1 MSTRAAILSYT
12 ALSIVLTW
20 PLALGIAGDVP
31 GDLGDS
37 LLNMWILG
45 WGAEHVPRLL
55 TGAMS
60 WQAFWNAN
68 IFHPEPLALTFSEH
82 LFGQTLQILPVYWL
96 TGNVILCYNLLFIST
111 FALSAFGTY
120 LLVRDLTGNR
130 MAAFVA
136 GLVYGFLPYR
146 IASVPHLQ
154 VMSSQWMPFALYGLN
169 RFVTSP
175 PTRPEAATAR
185 PRRSSLVWARAKA
198 GGYPAL
204 AGGTAAL
211 VMQNWS
217 CGYYLLYFAP
227 FAPLFVMHRMWA
239 LGKLKDLR
247 IWISLAIAAAV
258 TLLLTLPFLFPYS
271 QAQQLF
277 GFERPFGEVVLFS
290 ANLWSYVTA
299 SENLSFWGKTLRY
312 YPHGEGETFL
322 GFVPWLL
329 AIVALVAAVWRGLPA
344 LSERRDAASSRGA
357 ARVEGTPTR
366 RAVIVLLAIA
376 VVTQFFALMS
386 VVTFGGFDL
395 NVLGLTISAR
405 TPQRLLM
412 QFVVAA
418 GLLLVVSPTARGAA
432 SRLVRTPLIFFA
444 VATVLAM
451 WLSLGPVPN
460 AGDAR
465 GSGFGLYGVLYN
477 YVPGFN
483 GVRVPARYAMIAGLF
498 LAVLAGYG
506 ADELFR
512 IGKVRWAGTSVPAVL
527 TVVLA
532 VLILIEGAAIPM
544 EMNRTWAQ
552 NEAVPPAR
560 VYPASSLARRS
571 LVRLR
576 AKRYGE
582 TSTKLE
588 ERSRGGGAPPVYARV
603 ASLPAGSAIT
613 EFPFGDA
620 AWEIR
625 YVYYAHTHWKPITN
639 GYSGAFPPAYK
650 ARVARLS
657 KVSANPEAAWRA
669 LVDSG
674 SSHAIVHPKAFANAA
689 DAAAVESWLRAHNA
703 QELERFPDGD
713 ILFKLKTEL

>member
-1 MSTRAAILSYT
+1 VSSRAAILTYT

-20 PLALGIAGDVP
+20 PLASGITGDVP

-169 RFVTSP
+169 RFVTLSSL
-175 PTRPEAATAR
+175 
-185 PRRSSLVWARAKA
+185 PRRSSLEAGRAKA
-198 GGYPAL
+198 GLAL

-227 FAPLFVMHRMWA
+227 FAPLFVMHRIWA

-247 IWISLAIAAAV
+247 IWMSLAVAAAV
-258 TLLLTLPFLFPYS
+258 TLVLTLPFLFPYS

-290 ANLWSYVTA
+290 ANVWSYITA
-299 SENLSFWGKTLRY
+299 SENLRLWGKALRY

-329 AIVALVAAVWRGLPA
+329 AIVALVAAVWRGLTPREN
-344 LSERRDAASSRGA
+344 SPRGLDPTTQSP
-357 ARVEGTPTR
+357 RGGDPGLTPTR
-366 RAVIVLLAIA
+366 RAMIVLLAIA
-376 VVTQFFALMS
+376 VITQLFALMS

-405 TPQRLLM
+405 TPLRLLM

-418 GLLLVVSPTARGAA
+418 ALLLVVSPAARGAA

-444 VATVLAM
+444 VATVLAL

-460 AGDAR
+460 GGNAH
-465 GSGFGLYGVLYN
+465 GSGFGLYGLLYT

-506 ADELFR
+506 AAEL
-512 IGKVRWAGTSVPAVL
+512 IKIANVRRAGTFLSAEARGAKAEVPAVL
-527 TVVLA
+527 TIVLA

-552 NEAVPPAR
+552 NEAEPPAR
-560 VYPASSLARRS
+560 VFPATSLARPSLGEGGGRRS
-571 LVRLR
+571 L
-576 AKRYGE
+576 
-582 TSTKLE
+582 
-588 ERSRGGGAPPVYARV
+588 GGGAPPVYARV
-603 ASLPAGSAIT
+603 AALPAGSAIT
-613 EFPFGDA
+613 EFPFGDG

-657 KVSANPEAAWRA
+657 RVSVDPEASWRT
-669 LVDSG
+669 LIDSG
-674 SSHAIVHPKAFANAA
+674 SSHAIVHPKAFANPA
-689 DAAAVESWLRAHNA
+689 DATAVEAWLRAHGA
-703 QELERFPDGD
+703 TELERFPDGD
-713 ILFKLKTEL
+713 TLFVLRRPLMR

>member
-1 MSTRAAILSYT
+1 MSTRAAILTYT

-20 PLALGIAGDVP
+20 PLASGIAGDVP

-130 MAAFVA
+130 MAAFIA

-169 RFVTSP
+169 RFVTTGS
-175 PTRPEAATAR
+175 RP
-185 PRRSSLVWARAKA
+185 
-198 GGYPAL
+198 GL

-247 IWISLAIAAAV
+247 VWMSLAVAAAV
-258 TLLLTLPFLFPYS
+258 TLALTLPFLFPYS
-271 QAQQLF
+271 HAQQLF
-277 GFERPFGEVVLFS
+277 GFERPYSEVVLFS
-290 ANLWSYVTA
+290 ANVWSYVTA
-299 SENLSFWGKTLRY
+299 SENLRVFGKALRY

-329 AIVALVAAVWRGLPA
+329 AIVALVAAVWRSRTGA
-344 LSERRDAASSRGA
+344 RR
-357 ARVEGTPTR
+357 VLI
-366 RAVIVLLAIA
+366 VILAIA
-376 VVTQFFALMS
+376 VITQFLALMS
-386 VVTFGGFDL
+386 VVAFGGFDL

-405 TPQRLLM
+405 TPLRLLM

-418 GLLLVVSPTARGAA
+418 ALLLVVSPAARGAA

-460 AGDAR
+460 GGNAH
-465 GSGFGLYGVLYN
+465 GSGFGLYGLLYN

-506 ADELFR
+506 AAELIKLANLR
-512 IGKVRWAGTSVPAVL
+512 RAGTLVPAVL
-527 TVVLA
+527 TIVLA

-552 NEAVPPAR
+552 NEAEPPAR
-560 VYPASSLARRS
+560 VFPAG
-571 LVRLR
+571 
-576 AKRYGE
+576 K
-582 TSTKLE
+582 
-588 ERSRGGGAPPVYARV
+588 APAVYARV
-603 ASLPAGSAIT
+603 ASLPAGSVIT
-613 EFPFGDA
+613 EFPFGDG

-657 KVSANPEAAWRA
+657 RVSVDPEASWRT
-669 LVDSG
+669 LIDSG
-674 SSHAIVHPKAFANAA
+674 TSHAIVHPKAFANPA
-689 DAAAVESWLRAHNA
+689 DSVTVEAWLRAHGA
-703 QELERFPDGD
+703 EEVERFPDGD
-713 ILFKLKTEL
+713 MLFKLNTQT